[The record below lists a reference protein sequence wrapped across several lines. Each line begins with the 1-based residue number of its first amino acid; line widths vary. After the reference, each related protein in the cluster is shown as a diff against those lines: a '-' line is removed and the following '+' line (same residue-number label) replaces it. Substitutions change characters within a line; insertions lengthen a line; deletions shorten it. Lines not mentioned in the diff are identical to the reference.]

1 MGMKDIEKI
10 VTLFRQHSG
19 ISTDTRKLKKGNLF
33 FALSGENFN
42 GNRFAAEALEKGAAA
57 VIVDDP
63 EFVPENDSRYILVE
77 NTLNALQEL
86 AKFHRQQF
94 DIPILAITGT
104 NGKTTTKE
112 LCAAVL
118 SSEKIICFTQGNFN
132 NHIGVPLTLLSIQ
145 EETTMVLVE
154 MGANHPGEIA
164 TLCEIA
170 QPTHGLITNIG
181 KAHLE
186 GFGDFQ
192 GVINTKNELYQFLK
206 NNAGTVFVNKDNPL
220 LMDLSGG
227 IKGITYGNPPADVE
241 GKLKKSELLTEIIW
255 YRKTGNTN
263 IQTKL
268 YGSYNFGNI
277 MAAIAVGKYFGISDS
292 GITRAL
298 KNYQPDNNRSQ
309 LYQTQNNTLI
319 LDAYNANPESMA
331 LAIDDFA
338 AHRFS
343 NPVLILGDMFEL
355 GKPSEEEHNRIIEK
369 LKETDFQQVILV
381 GKDFYKTVPAHLY
394 RKFATTKE
402 AEQYLQSHP
411 IKDAHILIK
420 GSRGMQLESII
431 QYL

>member
-1 MGMKDIEKI
+1 MNMKDLDKI
-10 VTLFRQHSG
+10 YTLFRKHAG
-19 ISTDTRKLKKGNLF
+19 ISTDTRKLEKGSLF

-42 GNRFAAEALEKGAAA
+42 GNHFAAEAIGKGAAA
-57 VIVDDP
+57 AIVDDP
-63 EFVPENDSRYILVE
+63 EFVPDNDSRYILVE

-94 DIPILAITGT
+94 DIPVLAITGT

-118 SSEKIICFTQGNFN
+118 SSGKNICSTEGNFN
-132 NHIGVPLTLLSIQ
+132 NHIGVPLTLLSISHKA
-145 EETTMVLVE
+145 EAVIVE
-154 MGANHPGEIA
+154 MGANHRGEIA
-164 TLCEIA
+164 ALCEIA

-192 GVINTKNELYQFLK
+192 GVIKTKNELYHFLK
-206 NNAGTVFVNKDNPL
+206 NNGGSVFLNKDNPL
-220 LMDLSGG
+220 LVELSEG
-227 IKGITYGNPPADVE
+227 IASMTYGSPPADVE
-241 GKLKKSELLTEIIW
+241 GKLAAADPFVKIGWYQKEKK
-255 YRKTGNTN
+255 KN
-263 IQTKL
+263 IQTQL
-268 YGSYNFGNI
+268 YGSYNFSNI
-277 MAAIAVGKYFGISDS
+277 MAAIAVGKYFGISGS
-292 GITRAL
+292 GIVRAL
-298 KNYQPDNNRSQ
+298 ENYRPENNRSQ
-309 LYQTQNNTLI
+309 LFQTQNNTLI

-355 GKPSEEEHNRIIEK
+355 GRSSEEEHHKIIEK
-369 LKETDFQQVILV
+369 LKKTDFQQVIFV

-394 RKFATTKE
+394 RKFVTTKE
-402 AEQYLQSHP
+402 AEQYLKSHL
-411 IKDAHILIK
+411 IKDAYILIK
-420 GSRGMQLESII
+420 GSRGMQLEKII